1 MILAMETKHQPKL
14 SIILP
19 CLNEELSIEKCVADI
34 QNELES
40 KIDYEILI
48 VNNNSS
54 DNSEYIAMEL
64 QRKNKKVRVTFEGQI
79 GYGSACIRGFDEAQ
93 GEILLLMD
101 IDQTYP
107 VNKILDF
114 LDEIQKGNDFVIGNR
129 FTGEIQKGSMPKLHQ
144 FIGNPLLSYLIRL
157 FFKTPIRDSHC
168 GMRAIKKESYE
179 KLNFRTSGMEFASEM
194 VVKVL
199 KEKMKTSEIA
209 ISYHPRI
216 GESKLKSFRDG
227 WRHLRFMLLYSP
239 LYLFLA
245 PGVFCFSIGLVSM
258 IAIYFAKLNLA
269 GFQLIVHP
277 IFVSSLLMITGYQ
290 LMLFA
295 AFAKSYAVTHLQE
308 KNEFIER
315 LFKIFTIDT
324 AVIIGLIGIIFGFV
338 IYSLIL
344 YRWISSD
351 FGSLNEIKNAIIGL
365 TLIVLGIQTISS
377 SFMISILGIKER

>member
-1 MILAMETKHQPKL
+1 MILAMENKYQPKL

-19 CLNEELSIEKCVADI
+19 CLNEELSIEKCVTDI

-54 DNSEYIAMEL
+54 DNSEYIAMGL
-64 QRKNKKVRVTFEGQI
+64 QRKNKKVRVTFEAQI
-79 GYGSACIRGFDEAQ
+79 GYGSACIRGFDESQ

-107 VNKILDF
+107 INKILDF

-227 WRHLRFMLLYSP
+227 WRHLRFILLYSP

-258 IAIYFAKLNLA
+258 IAIYFAKLNLV
-269 GFQLIVHP
+269 GIQLIVHP

-308 KNEFIER
+308 KNEFIEK

-377 SFMISILGIKER
+377 AFMISILGIKER

>member
-19 CLNEELSIEKCVADI
+19 CLNEELSIKKCVFDI
-34 QNELES
+34 QNELKD

-54 DNSEYIAMEL
+54 DNSEYVAMEL
-64 QRKNKKVRVTFEGQI
+64 QRKNSNIRVTFEGQI
-79 GYGSACIRGFDEAQ
+79 GYGSACIRGFDEAE
-93 GEILLLMD
+93 GEYLLLMD

-114 LDEIQKGNDFVIGNR
+114 VSEIEKGNDFVIGNR
-129 FTGEIQKGSMPKLHQ
+129 FTGEIHKGAMPKLHQ
-144 FIGNPLLSYLIRL
+144 FIGNPLLSYLVRL

-168 GMRAIKKESYE
+168 GMRIITKIAYE

-199 KEKMKTSEIA
+199 REKMKTSEIP

-245 PGVFCFSIGLVSM
+245 PGIFCFSLGLISM
-258 IAIYFAKLNLA
+258 FAIYFSKLNLA

-277 IFVSSLLMITGYQ
+277 IFISSLLMITGYQ
-290 LMLFA
+290 LILFTG
-295 AFAKSYAVTHLQE
+295 FAKSYAVTHLQE
-308 KNEFIER
+308 KNDFIEKVFR
-315 LFKIFTIDT
+315 IFTIDT
-324 AVIIGLIGIIFGFV
+324 AVILGLLGVVFGFI
-338 IYSLIL
+338 IYVLIL
-344 YRWISSD
+344 YRWINSD

-377 SFMISILGIKER
+377 AFMISILGIKER

>member
-19 CLNEELSIEKCVADI
+19 CLNEELSIQQCVSDI
-34 QNELES
+34 QKELEN

-54 DNSEYIAMEL
+54 DDSEYVAMEL
-64 QRKNKKVRVTFEGQI
+64 QRKNPSIRVTFEGQV
-79 GYGSACIRGFDEAQ
+79 GYGSACIRGFDEAY
-93 GEILLLMD
+93 GEYLLLMD

-114 LDEIQKGNDFVIGNR
+114 VNEVEKGNDFVIGNR
-129 FTGEIQKGSMPKLHQ
+129 FTGEIQKGAMPKLHQ

-157 FFKTPIRDSHC
+157 FFKTKIRDSHC
-168 GMRAIKKESYE
+168 GMRIITKDAYE
-179 KLNFRTSGMEFASEM
+179 KLKFRTSGMEFASEM

-199 KEKMKTSEIA
+199 REKMKTAEIP

-245 PGVFCFSIGLVSM
+245 PGIFCFSIGFISM

-269 GFQLIVHP
+269 GIQLIVHP

-290 LMLFA
+290 LILFA
-295 AFAKSYAVTHLQE
+295 GFAKSYAVTHLQE
-308 KNEFIER
+308 KNEFIEKV
-315 LFKIFTIDT
+315 FKIFTLDT
-324 AVIIGLIGIIFGFV
+324 AVVLGVLGIIFGFI
-338 IYSLIL
+338 IYVLIL
-344 YRWISSD
+344 YRWINSD

-377 SFMISILGIKER
+377 AFMISILGIKER